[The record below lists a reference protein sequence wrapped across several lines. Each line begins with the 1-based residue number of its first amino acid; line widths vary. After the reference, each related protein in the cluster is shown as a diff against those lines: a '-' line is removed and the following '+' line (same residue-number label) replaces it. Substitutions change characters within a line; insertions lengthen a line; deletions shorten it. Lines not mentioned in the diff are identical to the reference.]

1 MSIQIK
7 KNTRETS
14 QSLVRRFS
22 RRIQQSGVL
31 RRARNIR
38 FTKRNKSDQLK
49 KKTVLRKQELKK
61 EYQLL
66 EKLGK
71 EPEKKRRR
79 Y

>member
-7 KNTRETS
+7 KQSRESS
-14 QSLVRRFS
+14 QNLVRRFS

-38 FTKRNKSDQLK
+38 FTKRAKSAQLK
-49 KKTVLRKQELKK
+49 KRTALRKEELKK
-61 EYQLL
+61 EYELL
-66 EKLGK
+66 RKLGK
-71 EPEKKRRR
+71 DLQQRKR